1 MAPNYPPIVFKEQG
15 NLTGLEVDLAYGL
28 EKELGRHIELVEL
41 AWEELIPALEDG
53 RIDVIMSG
61 MSITEARAQ
70 RVRFVTHYLRVG
82 QMAIIRKADSL
93 QLGSPSMLA
102 DTTRRVG
109 FIAGTTGATYV
120 QEHLPR
126 AEQVPMTSADAA
138 LDALRAGTI
147 DVFIH
152 DAVTAWRVGEN
163 EATDTLTASFSPLT
177 EEYLAWA
184 VRKNDDAL
192 HRDLETVLNNWRRS
206 GRLQAFFHKWL
217 RFRTG

>member
-1 MAPNYPPIVFKEQG
+1 MAPNYPPIIFKQQG
-15 NLTGLEVDLAYGL
+15 RLTGLEADLARGL
-28 EKELGRHIELVEL
+28 DGELGRRVELVEL
-41 AWEELIPALEDG
+41 DWEDLIPALEDG

-70 RVRFVTHYLRVG
+70 HVRFVTHYLRVG
-82 QMAIIRKADSL
+82 QMAIIRKSDSL
-93 QLGSPSMLA
+93 LLGSPSMLA

-120 QEHLPR
+120 KENMPQ

-147 DVFIH
+147 DAFIH

-163 EATDTLTASFSPLT
+163 ESTDTLTSSFSPLT

-184 VRKNDDAL
+184 VRKNDSDL
-192 HRDLETVLNNWRRS
+192 HRDLESVLANWRSS
-206 GRLQAFFHKWL
+206 GRLQEFFHKWL

>member
-1 MAPNYPPIVFKEQG
+1 MAPNYPPIIFKQQG
-15 NLTGLEVDLAYGL
+15 RLTGLEADLARGL
-28 EKELGRHIELVEL
+28 DGELGRRVELVEL
-41 AWEELIPALEDG
+41 DWEDLIPALEDG

-70 RVRFVTHYLRVG
+70 HVRFVTHYLRIG

-93 QLGSPSMLA
+93 LLGSPSMLA

-109 FIAGTTGATYV
+109 FSAGTTGATYV
-120 QEHLPR
+120 KENMPQ

-147 DVFIH
+147 DAFIH

-163 EATDTLTASFSPLT
+163 ESTDTLTTTFSPLT
-177 EEYLAWA
+177 EE
-184 VRKNDDAL
+184 
-192 HRDLETVLNNWRRS
+192 
-206 GRLQAFFHKWL
+206 
-217 RFRTG
+217 